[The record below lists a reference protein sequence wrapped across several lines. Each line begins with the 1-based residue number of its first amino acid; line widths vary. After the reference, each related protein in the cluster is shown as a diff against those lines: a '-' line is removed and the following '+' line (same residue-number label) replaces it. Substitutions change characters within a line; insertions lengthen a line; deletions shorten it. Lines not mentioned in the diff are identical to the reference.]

1 MINLFPFLYLLFY
14 LSLLLCFDSVS
25 CIHCQ
30 SYFTLR
36 WAARKSQLSSA
47 ARLWWIQLP
56 VCSPLSRFVPIRA
69 GTCLQAACYARR
81 KLFAWQ
87 RESKESPEMWCEN
100 LKEIC
105 EWCAGEVDLIRPAH
119 IAGDSQQTLLLE
131 EAQEVQ
137 QPAGLKRKTFI
148 FDSIETPSS
157 LLAETPT
164 NNIIRLEGNKY
175 SISPSFFKF
184 LKNSSQRKIVC
195 AGPIINFAKS
205 FRSTAYSRWCLH
217 RGAA

>member
-1 MINLFPFLYLLFY
+1 
-14 LSLLLCFDSVS
+14 
-25 CIHCQ
+25 
-30 SYFTLR
+30 
-36 WAARKSQLSSA
+36 
-47 ARLWWIQLP
+47 
-56 VCSPLSRFVPIRA
+56 
-69 GTCLQAACYARR
+69 
-81 KLFAWQ
+81 
-87 RESKESPEMWCEN
+87 MWCEN

-164 NNIIRLEGNKY
+164 NNIIRLDGNK
-175 SISPSFFKF
+175 
-184 LKNSSQRKIVC
+184 
-195 AGPIINFAKS
+195 
-205 FRSTAYSRWCLH
+205 
-217 RGAA
+217 